1 MISMLNKHRLM
12 AMLLG
17 AVLISAVGCGGGQYD
32 NLGEVSGTIT
42 LDGEPLKHAVIT
54 FQPLGGRPA
63 YGKTGEDG
71 KYKMMYTG
79 SQAGATVGVNTV
91 TITNGGEKRD
101 EETGKIWFQKE
112 QVPAKYNTKT
122 ELEYD
127 VQPGSQTHDFELTT
141 K

>member
-1 MISMLNKHRLM
+1 MMALFLKHPLM
-12 AMLLG
+12 V
-17 AVLISAVGCGGGQYD
+17 AVLGFVAITAAGCSGGQYE

-54 FQPLGGRPA
+54 FQPTGGRPA

-71 KYKMMYTG
+71 KYTMMYTG
-79 SQAGATVGVNTV
+79 SQAGATVGMNTV

-101 EETGKIWFQKE
+101 EETGKVWFQKE
-112 QVPAKYNTKT
+112 EVPAKYNSKT
-122 ELEYD
+122 TLEYD
-127 VQPGSQTHDFELTT
+127 VKAGSQTHDFELTT

>member
-1 MISMLNKHRLM
+1 MFSLLIKHRLM
-12 AMLLG
+12 VMLLG
-17 AVLISAVGCGGGQYD
+17 AALMTTVGCGGGEYD
-32 NLGEVSGTIT
+32 NLGEVSGKIT

-54 FQPLGGRPA
+54 FQPQGGRPA

-71 KYKMMYTG
+71 KYRMMYTG
-79 SQAGATVGVNTV
+79 SQAGATVGMNTV

-112 QVPAKYNTKT
+112 QVPPKYNSKT
-122 ELEYD
+122 ELTYD
-127 VQPGSQTHDFELTT
+127 VQAGSQTHDFELKT

>member
-1 MISMLNKHRLM
+1 MVSLLFKHRLM
-12 AMLLG
+12 VVLLG
-17 AVLISAVGCGGGQYD
+17 VVAMTAVGCGGDKYE

-54 FQPLGGRPA
+54 FQPQGGRPA
-63 YGKTGEDG
+63 YGKTVEDG
-71 KYKMMYTG
+71 KYTMMYTG
-79 SQAGATVGVNTV
+79 SQSGATVGMNTI

-112 QVPAKYNTKT
+112 EVPAKYNSKT
-122 ELEYD
+122 ELKFD
-127 VQPGSQTHDFELTT
+127 VQPGSQTHDFELKT

>member
-1 MISMLNKHRLM
+1 MFSLLIKHP
-12 AMLLG
+12 MLLVFLG
-17 AVLISAVGCGGGQYD
+17 AAVMTAVGCGGEKYD

-54 FQPLGGRPA
+54 FQPKGGRPA

-71 KYKMMYTG
+71 KYTMRYTG
-79 SQAGATVGVNTV
+79 SQAGATVGMNSV

-101 EETGKIWFQKE
+101 EESGKVWFQKE
-112 QVPAKYNTKT
+112 EVPSKYNSKT
-122 ELEYD
+122 TLDYD
-127 VQPGSQTHDFELTT
+127 VQPGQQTHDFKLES

>member
-1 MISMLNKHRLM
+1 MFAKLLKHRLL
-12 AMLLG
+12 AVLLG
-17 AVLISAVGCGGGQYD
+17 VAAMSAVGCGGGQYD

-54 FQPLGGRPA
+54 FQPTGGRPA

-71 KYKMMYTG
+71 KYQMMYTG
-79 SQAGATVGVNTV
+79 SQSGATVGMNTV

-101 EETGKIWFQKE
+101 EETGKVWFQKE
-112 QVPAKYNTKT
+112 QVPAKYNAKS
-122 ELEYD
+122 ELEFD
-127 VQPGSQTHDFELTT
+127 VQPGSQTHNFELTT